1 VEHFWS
7 IFFLIGL
14 LVVIGYA
21 WQRFNEP
28 SFPQRENLPRTV
40 DPLRYLFLRSTY
52 GKARLAY
59 VFGLILLYALFVA
72 PGPTMIEA
80 LGDVGFK
87 DFPPKA
93 WALLI
98 ALVLTGV
105 GAAPVSVRWLNV
117 LEEWLRRWV
126 HAWFLVPDGIE
137 RTIGVLEDAHYDPPP
152 SQLNLIENAATRE
165 RLQED
170 LKAPTGTLRYR
181 WARTAVLMVSLRQMG
196 AGAIHPLR
204 RAAFEPF
211 EEDFK
216 AILASY
222 RALRQDVEA
231 ALNNPTDSDSEENLL
246 RSVDSLLKR
255 VYAYISWG
263 LLQQA
268 DREGDIDHTLEELGF
283 RIPKTIARRLLDI
296 VAPAALLIALI
307 TMLFSLTMDAARWA
321 MGSSTETDISDS
333 VLSALSPAIA
343 AAVMY
348 GSAVFIAL
356 KGRAAQIEEKAWRE
370 GSPKCLIPIAI
381 KAGLVTWGV
390 IIAAT
395 VISDQFPLVWRSL
408 VALGHALKSFI
419 AGTAPDTSVAGWGFL
434 PVRIATALPWVL
446 VGATASAVLASSL
459 GGDVRRINRFQRLRE
474 AIILGIAVGLAAGA
488 AQSIQLA
495 LMEKLE
501 GVSRPFADV
510 PLTALVA
517 FACGAVIGYKV
528 PVACRI
534 NLVTPLDPLMARR
547 LRDLLAQA
555 KVALGSETAAKD
567 WVFAPNGDLDG
578 ITPAEAVQ
586 CKTQATGVGR
596 LLEAE
601 AARLRDDLRSERP
614 TPVVIEGGRSI
625 GGLPGSAGPSAST
638 QKENNTSRSASSDR
652 RR

>member
-1 VEHFWS
+1 VEHFSS

-14 LVVIGYA
+14 LVVMAYA

-28 SFPQRENLPRTV
+28 SFPQRETLPRTV

-59 VFGLILLYALFVA
+59 VVGLILLYGLFVA

-105 GAAPVSVRWLNV
+105 GAAPASVKWLNV

-137 RTIGVLEDAHYDPPP
+137 RTIGVLEDARYDPPP
-152 SQLNLIENAATRE
+152 SQLSLVESPATRE
-165 RLQED
+165 RLQEN

-196 AGAIHPLR
+196 AGATHPLR

-231 ALNNPTDSDSEENLL
+231 VLNNPTGSDSEENLL
-246 RSVDSLLKR
+246 TSVDVLLKR

-268 DREGDIDHTLEELGF
+268 DREGDIDQTLEELGF
-283 RIPKTIARRLLDI
+283 RIPKTGGRRLLDI
-296 VAPAALLIALI
+296 VAPAVLLVALI
-307 TMLFSLTMDAARWA
+307 TMVFWLTMDAGRWA
-321 MGSSTETDISDS
+321 MGWSTGTDLSDI
-333 VLSALSPAIA
+333 VIGALSPAIA
-343 AAVMY
+343 AALMY

-370 GSPKCLIPIAI
+370 GSPRCLIPIAI

-395 VISDQFPLVWRSL
+395 VISDQFPQVWRSL
-408 VALGHALKSFI
+408 SAMVQALKSFI
-419 AGTAPDTSVAGWGFL
+419 AGTATDSAVEGWSFL
-434 PVRIATALPWVL
+434 PIKIATALPWLL

-459 GGDVRRINRFQRLRE
+459 GGDVRRNDRSQRVRD
-474 AIILGIAVGLAAGA
+474 AMILGIAVSLAAGA
-488 AQSIQLA
+488 ATSIQLA
-495 LMEKLE
+495 LTEKFE
-501 GVSRPFADV
+501 GAPRSFGDV

-517 FACGAVIGYKV
+517 FACGAVIGFKV
-528 PVACRI
+528 PVECRI
-534 NLVTPLDPLMARR
+534 NLVTPLDPIMARA

-555 KVALGSETAAKD
+555 KVALGSETAARD

-586 CKTQATGVGR
+586 YKTRATGVGR

-601 AARLRDDLRSERP
+601 AVRRREEVRSERP
-614 TPVVIEGGRSI
+614 TPVVIEGGRSA
-625 GGLPGSAGPSAST
+625 GGLPGSIAGA
-638 QKENNTSRSASSDR
+638 
-652 RR
+652 

>member
-14 LVVIGYA
+14 LVVMAYA

-28 SFPQRENLPRTV
+28 SFPQRETLPRTV

-52 GKARLAY
+52 RKARLAY
-59 VFGLILLYALFVA
+59 VVGLIVLYGLFVA

-105 GAAPVSVRWLNV
+105 GAAPVSVKWLNV

-137 RTIGVLEDAHYDPPP
+137 RTIGVLEDARYDPPP
-152 SQLNLIENAATRE
+152 SQLSLVENPATRE
-165 RLQED
+165 RLQEN

-196 AGAIHPLR
+196 AGATHPLK

-222 RALRQDVEA
+222 RALRPDVEA
-231 ALNNPTDSDSEENLL
+231 VLNNPTGSDSEENLL
-246 RSVDSLLKR
+246 TSVDSLLKR

-268 DREGDIDHTLEELGF
+268 DREGDIDQTLEELGF
-283 RIPKTIARRLLDI
+283 RIPKTGGRRLLDI
-296 VAPAALLIALI
+296 VAPAALLVALI
-307 TMLFSLTMDAARWA
+307 TMVFLLTMDAGRWA
-321 MGSSTETDISDS
+321 MGKGADVSDT
-333 VLSALSPAIA
+333 VIAALSPTIA
-343 AAVMY
+343 AALMY

-370 GSPKCLIPIAI
+370 GSPRCLIWIAF

-395 VISDQFPLVWRSL
+395 VISDQFPQVWRSL
-408 VALGHALKSFI
+408 SAMVHALKSFI
-419 AGTAPDTSVAGWGFL
+419 AGTAIDSAVEGWSFL
-434 PVRIATALPWVL
+434 PIRIATALPWVL
-446 VGATASAVLASSL
+446 VGATASAVLASAL
-459 GGDVRRINRFQRLRE
+459 GGDVRRIDRSQRVRE

-488 AQSIQLA
+488 ALSIQFA
-495 LMEKLE
+495 LTEKLE
-501 GVSRPFADV
+501 GRPGSFGDV
-510 PLTALVA
+510 PLTALAA
-517 FACGAVIGYKV
+517 FACGAVIGFKV

-534 NLVTPLDPLMARR
+534 NLVTPLDPIMARA

-555 KVALGSETAAKD
+555 KVALGSETAARD

-586 CKTQATGVGR
+586 YKTQATGVGR

-601 AARLRDDLRSERP
+601 AVRRREEVRSERP
-614 TPVVIEGGRSI
+614 TPVVIEGGRSA
-625 GGLPGSAGPSAST
+625 GGLPGSIARA
-638 QKENNTSRSASSDR
+638 
-652 RR
+652 

>member
-14 LVVIGYA
+14 LVVMAYA

-28 SFPQRENLPRTV
+28 SFPQRETLPRTV

-52 GKARLAY
+52 GKARWAY
-59 VFGLILLYALFVA
+59 VAGLIVLYALFVA

-93 WALLI
+93 WALLV

-105 GAAPVSVRWLNV
+105 GVAPASVKWLNI

-137 RTIGVLEDAHYDPPP
+137 RTIGVLEDARYDPPP
-152 SQLNLIENAATRE
+152 SQLSLVESPATRE
-165 RLQED
+165 RLQEN

-181 WARTAVLMVSLRQMG
+181 WARAGVLMVSLRQMG
-196 AGAIHPLR
+196 AGATHPLK

-222 RALRQDVEA
+222 RALRPDVEA
-231 ALNNPTDSDSEENLL
+231 VLNNPTGSDSEENLL
-246 RSVDSLLKR
+246 TSVDNLLKR
-255 VYAYISWG
+255 LYAYISWG

-268 DREGDIDHTLEELGF
+268 DREGDIDQTLEELGF
-283 RIPKTIARRLLDI
+283 RIPKTGGRRLLDI
-296 VAPAALLIALI
+296 VAPAALLVALI
-307 TMLFSLTMDAARWA
+307 TFVFWLTMDAGRWA
-321 MGSSTETDISDS
+321 MGKGADVSDT
-333 VLSALSPAIA
+333 VIGALSPAIA
-343 AAVMY
+343 ALLMY

-356 KGRAAQIEEKAWRE
+356 KGRAAQIEEKTWRE
-370 GSPKCLIPIAI
+370 GSPRCLIPIAI
-381 KAGLVTWGV
+381 KAGLVTWAV

-395 VISDQFPLVWRSL
+395 VVSDQFPQVWRSL
-408 VALGHALKSFI
+408 SAMVHALKSFI
-419 AGTAPDTSVAGWGFL
+419 AGAAVDSAVEGWSFL
-434 PVRIATALPWVL
+434 PIRIATALPWVL

-459 GGDVRRINRFQRLRE
+459 GGDVRRIERSQRVRE

-488 AQSIQLA
+488 SQSIQFA

-501 GVSRPFADV
+501 DASPPYGDV
-510 PLTALVA
+510 LLIALAA
-517 FACGAVIGYKV
+517 FACGAVIGFKV

-534 NLVTPLDPLMARR
+534 NLMTPLDPIMARA

-555 KVALGSETAAKD
+555 KVALGSETAARD
-567 WVFAPNGDLDG
+567 WVFTPNGDLDG

-586 CKTQATGVGR
+586 YKTQATGVGR

-601 AARLRDDLRSERP
+601 AVRRREEVRGERP
-614 TPVVIEGGRSI
+614 TPVVIEGGRSA
-625 GGLPGSAGPSAST
+625 GGLPGFGRAGVGG
-638 QKENNTSRSASSDR
+638 
-652 RR
+652 

>member
-1 VEHFWS
+1 MEQFWS

-14 LVVIGYA
+14 LVVMAYA

-28 SFPQRENLPRTV
+28 SFPQRETLPRTV

-59 VFGLILLYALFVA
+59 VVGLIVLYVLFVA
-72 PGPTMIEA
+72 PGPTMIGA

-93 WALLI
+93 WALVI

-105 GAAPVSVRWLNV
+105 GAAPASVKWLNV

-126 HAWFLVPDGIE
+126 HNWFLVPDGLE
-137 RTIGVLEDAHYDPPP
+137 RTIGVLEDARYDPPP
-152 SQLNLIENAATRE
+152 SQLSLVENSATRE
-165 RLQED
+165 RLQEN

-196 AGAIHPLR
+196 AGATHPLR
-204 RAAFEPF
+204 RAAFDPF

-216 AILASY
+216 AILTSY

-231 ALNNPTDSDSEENLL
+231 VLNNPTGSESEENLL
-246 RSVDSLLKR
+246 TSVDSLLKR
-255 VYAYISWG
+255 IYAYISWG

-268 DREGDIDHTLEELGF
+268 DNEGDIDQTLEELGF
-283 RIPKTIARRLLDI
+283 RIPKTGGRRLLDI
-296 VAPAALLIALI
+296 VAPAALFIAL
-307 TMLFSLTMDAARWA
+307 LTMVFWLTRDAGRWA
-321 MGSSTETDISDS
+321 MGWSDGTTDLSDT
-333 VLSALSPAIA
+333 VIGALNPAIA
-343 AAVMY
+343 AALMY

-356 KGRAAQIEEKAWRE
+356 GGRAAQIEEKVWRE
-370 GSPKCLIPIAI
+370 GSPRCLIPIAI

-395 VISDQFPLVWRSL
+395 VISDQFSQVWQSL
-408 VALGHALKSFI
+408 AAIVQGLRLFI
-419 AGTAPDTSVAGWGFL
+419 PSTTTNLAVQGWSIF
-434 PVRIATALPWVL
+434 PIRIATAFPWML

-459 GGDVRRINRFQRLRE
+459 RGDARRIGWSQRVRE

-488 AQSIQLA
+488 AQAIQLA
-495 LMEKLE
+495 LTEKLE
-501 GVSRPFADV
+501 GASVSFGVV
-510 PLTALVA
+510 PWIALAA
-517 FACGAVIGYKV
+517 FACGAVIGFKV

-534 NLVTPLDPLMARR
+534 NLLTPLDPIMARA
-547 LRDLLAQA
+547 LRDLLGQA
-555 KVALGSETAAKD
+555 KIALGSETAARD
-567 WVFAPNGDLDG
+567 WVFAPNGDLNG

-586 CKTQATGVGR
+586 HKTLATGVGR

-601 AARLRDDLRSERP
+601 AVRRREEIRSERP
-614 TPVVIEGGRSI
+614 TPVVVEGGSSA
-625 GGLPGSAGPSAST
+625 GGLPGSTARA
-638 QKENNTSRSASSDR
+638 
-652 RR
+652 